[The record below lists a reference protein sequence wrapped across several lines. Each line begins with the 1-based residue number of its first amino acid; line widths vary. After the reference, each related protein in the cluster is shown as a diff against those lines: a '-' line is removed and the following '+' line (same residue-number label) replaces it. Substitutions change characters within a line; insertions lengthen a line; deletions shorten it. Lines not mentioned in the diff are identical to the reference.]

1 MSDYPRALEITF
13 DSVRNVGLAAALL
26 GAAAV
31 IIQAPSL
38 AFNLTWLAYIEAA
51 LLAGLSV
58 VLQVF
63 NMGAWFLSMRRL
75 GYSWI
80 WLSLVGGLF
89 IILLMHFYVAVAST
103 SLKGLAFTPGS

>member
-38 AFNLTWLAYIEAA
+38 AFNLTWLAYTEAA
-51 LLAGLSV
+51 LLAGLSA
-58 VLQVF
+58 VLQVL
-63 NMGAWFLSMRRL
+63 NLGAWFLTMRHL
-75 GYSWI
+75 GYNRF
-80 WLSLVGGLF
+80 WLILAGGLF
-89 IILLMHFYVAVAST
+89 MILLMHFYVAVAST
-103 SLKGLAFTPGS
+103 SLKGLTLTSIK